1 MRGGVGVPR
10 SGWGSRDH
18 PPMTRSRVL
27 HAAPRP
33 LPPAQGVL
41 PGAASGS
48 AGGRG
53 SSPLGRG
60 LGEQGLWVWG
70 GQQKRIG
77 PRPGRRCPGW
87 SSRAC
92 CAAREKPGQPRSI
105 SAWLGED
112 AERLRRCWRDAQRE
126 GSGRETGGQGSL
138 AEPGRGRPP
147 GAPLPQQAAGR
158 GRPACLG
165 CHTLPAPAPT
175 ADPDPRPAAES
186 QGARPPGLR
195 SNPSPPLGFQELGLL
210 PRLPSDPIS
219 APKGSPRSSQAF
231 ASPRTP
237 QLHPLAHAPFSRQPA
252 QISPGPLGLRASPRR
267 LCLLSWV
274 TRVRVCVY
282 PSVGQCPP
290 KPGQSGVL
298 PCCLGVLGGSFEPV

>member
-1 MRGGVGVPR
+1 MGLAPLGQAGLRPARSGGGRRGGSRSWTCRVREWPRGSPMRGGVGVPR

-92 CAAREKPGQPRSI
+92 RAAREKPGQPRSI

-138 AEPGRGRPP
+138 
-147 GAPLPQQAAGR
+147 
-158 GRPACLG
+158 
-165 CHTLPAPAPT
+165 
-175 ADPDPRPAAES
+175 
-186 QGARPPGLR
+186 
-195 SNPSPPLGFQELGLL
+195 
-210 PRLPSDPIS
+210 
-219 APKGSPRSSQAF
+219 
-231 ASPRTP
+231 
-237 QLHPLAHAPFSRQPA
+237 
-252 QISPGPLGLRASPRR
+252 
-267 LCLLSWV
+267 V
-274 TRVRVCVY
+274 
-282 PSVGQCPP
+282 
-290 KPGQSGVL
+290 
-298 PCCLGVLGGSFEPV
+298 

>member
-1 MRGGVGVPR
+1 MGFSRPEYTRGLSRGAAGNPRVPR
-10 SGWGSRDH
+10 
-18 PPMTRSRVL
+18 L
-27 HAAPRP
+27 
-33 LPPAQGVL
+33 L
-41 PGAASGS
+41 PGT
-48 AGGRG
+48 
-53 SSPLGRG
+53 LGN
-60 LGEQGLWVWG
+60 L
-70 GQQKRIG
+70 
-77 PRPGRRCPGW
+77 PG
-87 SSRAC
+87 
-92 CAAREKPGQPRSI
+92 
-105 SAWLGED
+105 
-112 AERLRRCWRDAQRE
+112 
-126 GSGRETGGQGSL
+126 
-138 AEPGRGRPP
+138 
-147 GAPLPQQAAGR
+147 
-158 GRPACLG
+158 
-165 CHTLPAPAPT
+165 
-175 ADPDPRPAAES
+175 
-186 QGARPPGLR
+186 PPGLR